1 MRLGWHFWFFCPR
14 RTGLTFLSWY
24 KKVSKKDQ
32 GCQKK
37 ASSSSQSP
45 SAAGWSSPI
54 RSKLPGLTKWLYWLR
69 LSFFE
74 GLSGMRS
81 IQAFN
86 RPYSFAEILF
96 CRNKE
101 RWRRGISITAGGM
114 QWSPWIRVLDETGR
128 GRMSANVFMCDRT
141 GLVQCICVVSIAF
154 YCFQCFLLP
163 FRSAFLIFNCPFN
176 LAAVECCK
184 KRYYVFG
191 RD

>member
-54 RSKLPGLTKWLYWLR
+54 RSKLPGLTKWLYRLR

-74 GLSGMRS
+74 GQSRMRS
-81 IQAFN
+81 IQTFN

-101 RWRRGISITAGGM
+101 RWRRGISITAGV
-114 QWSPWIRVLDETGR
+114 SPWIRVHTGETVR
-128 GRMSANVFMCDRT
+128 GRMLANVFMCDRT

-154 YCFQCFLLP
+154 NAFYCLSGRHFSLSIVHFQLSIQP
-163 FRSAFLIFNCPFN
+163 
-176 LAAVECCK
+176 
-184 KRYYVFG
+184 G
-191 RD
+191 RGRML